1 MTPNNSTAKPTGTM
15 AQALIAWHKT
25 NPVAPKN
32 GSNPHFRSSFSTLED
47 VITCVNT
54 AAEFGLTFAQAN
66 DFIITEQ
73 GGVVEFIETIM
84 MHESGDSVHART
96 LIKVKDATNP
106 QSMGSG
112 ITYAKRYGLQ
122 AMFGIASEDDDGNNA
137 TGSDGKQT
145 LRTGIEKGDF

>member
-1 MTPNNSTAKPTGTM
+1 MTTNTNTSKPTGTM

-25 NPVAPKN
+25 KPVCPKN
-32 GSNPHFRSSFSTLED
+32 GSNPHFRSKFSTLED
-47 VITCVNT
+47 VIECVGS
-54 AAEFGLTFAQAN
+54 AAEFGITFAQRN
-66 DFIITEQ
+66 DFLITEQ
-73 GGVVEFIETIM
+73 GGVVDFIETIM
-84 MHESGDSVHART
+84 MHESGDTVKART

-122 AMFGIASEDDDGNNA
+122 ALFGIASEEDDGNA
-137 TGSDGKQT
+137 ALSGGKQT

>member
-1 MTPNNSTAKPTGTM
+1 MTENTSTKSAMGTM

-32 GSNPHFRSSFSTLED
+32 GSNPHFRSKFSTLED

-54 AAEFGLTFAQAN
+54 AAEFGLTFAQSN
-66 DFIITEQ
+66 NFLITEQ
-73 GGVVEFIETIM
+73 GGVVEYIETIM
-84 MHESGDSVHART
+84 MHKDGYSISART

-106 QSMGSG
+106 QAMGSG

-137 TGSDGKQT
+137 TASDGKQT